1 MPKSPFS
8 PAAIDRCPGLLR
20 AILPVALVLAL
31 VPAARAEKADRE
43 KPIQA
48 DSDKL
53 TLDNLQKISTF
64 EGNVVII
71 QGTIRIT
78 ADRVMIKE
86 DKDGFRHATGYG
98 TVRQTT
104 FRQKRDDVDE
114 YIDGTADRFEYD
126 TRLNRVELFGKA
138 SLHRSQDDV
147 KGEYIAYDTQTEF
160 FRANGSAVG
169 SAGPSPGTG
178 RVHVVIQPQQ
188 APAKGPAPALDLK
201 RDDNTPP
208 ARP

>member
-1 MPKSPFS
+1 M
-8 PAAIDRCPGLLR
+8 AH
-20 AILPVALVLAL
+20 
-31 VPAARAEKADRE
+31 AEKADRE

-53 TLDNLQKISTF
+53 TLDNLQKISVF
-64 EGNVVII
+64 EGNVVIV

-78 ADRVMIKE
+78 ADRVVIKE
-86 DKDGFRHATGYG
+86 DKDGFRHVTGTG
-98 TVRQTT
+98 TNRQTT

-114 YIDGTADRFEYD
+114 YIDGNSDRFEYD

-138 SLHRSQDDV
+138 NLRRAQDDV

-169 SAGPSPGTG
+169 SAGASPGSN
-178 RVHVVIQPQQ
+178 RVHVVIQPQ
-188 APAKGPAPALDLK
+188 PASGKAATQPNPALDLK
-201 RDDNTPP
+201 RDDTTPP

>member
-1 MPKSPFS
+1 M
-8 PAAIDRCPGLLR
+8 AH
-20 AILPVALVLAL
+20 
-31 VPAARAEKADRE
+31 AEKADRE

-53 TLDNLQKISTF
+53 TLDNLQKISVF
-64 EGNVVII
+64 EGNVVIV

-78 ADRVMIKE
+78 ADRVVIKE
-86 DKDGFRHATGYG
+86 DKDGFRHVTGTG
-98 TVRQTT
+98 TNRQTT

-114 YIDGTADRFEYD
+114 YIDGNSDRFEYD

-138 SLHRSQDDV
+138 NLRRALDDV

-169 SAGPSPGTG
+169 SAGPSPGSG

-188 APAKGPAPALDLK
+188 APGKGSAQPGATLDLK
-201 RDDNTPP
+201 RDDTTPP